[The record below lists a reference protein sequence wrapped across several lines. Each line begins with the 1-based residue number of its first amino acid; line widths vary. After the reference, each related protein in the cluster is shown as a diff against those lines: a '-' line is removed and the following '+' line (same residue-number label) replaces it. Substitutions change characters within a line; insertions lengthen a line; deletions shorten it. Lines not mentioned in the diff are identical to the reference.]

1 MTTMKVVAV
10 YNLKGGVGKTT
21 LAVNLA
27 WCAAM
32 LSARRTLLWD
42 LDPQAGATFLLGA
55 QPTAEKARSV
65 FAKDIPPRRLV
76 LPTDVDRLAILPA
89 DRSLRSLDHLLF
101 SLGKRKRLAK
111 LLEGL
116 AADFD
121 RVILDCPPGL
131 TETTEQVMRAAD
143 VILIP
148 VVPSPLARRAFD
160 EAVEHLQRHHASHAA
175 ILPVFSMAD
184 RRRNLHKM
192 ALEEQPEWPV
202 IPMASIVE
210 QMGERRKPL
219 GAFGASTPAADA
231 FAYLWRA
238 VERKLAGHEK

>member
-1 MTTMKVVAV
+1 MMKVVAV

-21 LAVNLA
+21 LAVNMA
-27 WCAAM
+27 WCAAT

-55 QPTAEKARSV
+55 EPTTEKAQSV
-65 FAKDIPPRRLV
+65 FAKDIAPSRLIRK
-76 LPTDVDRLAILPA
+76 TGTERLAVLPA
-89 DRSLRSLDHLLF
+89 DRSLRGLDSFLF
-101 SLGKRKRLAK
+101 TLGKRKRLAK
-111 LLEGL
+111 LLESL

-148 VVPSPLARRAFD
+148 VIPSPLSRRAFD
-160 EAVEHLQRHHASHAA
+160 EAVDHLHRNHAGQAA

-184 RRRNLHKM
+184 RRRALHNA
-192 ALEEQPEWPV
+192 ALQADPDWPV

-210 QMGERRKPL
+210 QMASRRKPV
-219 GAFGASTPAADA
+219 GAFAPSSAATGA
-231 FAYLWRA
+231 FAFLWRA
-238 VERKLAGHEK
+238 VERKLAERRA